1 MAETMTYD
9 PGTDTVTTEDTLTAE
24 EQESLVV
31 GEEMEAQQEQLL
43 AGKYKNA
50 EDLEKA
56 YIELQSKLGSEETKT
71 EEEDVETEAST
82 DQEPEPNDW
91 GETGKVVQAAS
102 DEYYETGKLSEATM
116 AEFAKMSTQ
125 DLVNT
130 YVAMTNANPQQQQEV
145 ADLSEGDINSIKNSV
160 GGDSEYS
167 NLVQWASE
175 NLDQGSVQAFD
186 SLIDSGN
193 AGAIQL
199 AVNGLKAQ
207 YESANGYEGRMFS
220 GKPPVSSGEVF
231 RSQPELV
238 AAMSDPRYDNDPA
251 YRQDIIEK
259 LDRSDLAF

>member
-1 MAETMTYD
+1 MTYD
-9 PGTDTVTTEDTLTAE
+9 PGTDTVTTEESLTEA
-24 EQESLVV
+24 EQESLAV
-31 GEEMEAQQEQLL
+31 GEELETQQEALL

-71 EEEDVETEAST
+71 EEEDAETEAST
-82 DQEPEPNDW
+82 DQEQEPEPNDW

-130 YVAMTNANPQQQQEV
+130 YVAMSNANPQQQQQEV
-145 ADLSEGDINSIKNSV
+145 PDLSEGDINSIKNSV
-160 GGDSEYS
+160 GGDSEYT

-186 SLIDSGN
+186 TLIDSGN

-220 GKPPVSSGEVF
+220 GKPPKSSGDVF

-238 AAMSDPRYDNDPA
+238 EAMSDPRYDRDPA
-251 YRQDIIEK
+251 YRQDILEK